1 MNAMKE
7 LSTLSIHQTTNKYC
21 GFSRLL
27 PSFDECEHLIALYLG
42 FNSIMGSL
50 PDDFLKYSDEE
61 GYDIDLS
68 NNQITGSI
76 PGDWDLHI

>member
-1 MNAMKE
+1 ME
-7 LSTLSIHQTTNKYC
+7 
-21 GFSRLL
+21 
-27 PSFDECEHLIALYLG
+27 
-42 FNSIMGSL
+42 SL